1 MDDELDAIIDILNN
15 DKNNNFY
22 TNKLEARPG

>member
-15 DKNNNFY
+15 DKNTNFVIP
-22 TNKLEARPG
+22 NKFEENK